1 MRSLTDMKPLAAFQ
15 NLATPNSWDLGE
27 EYARQG
33 RVTILR
39 HDRADGE
46 IVAKCLGSRGRWYM
60 VSLGYDYGPYG
71 ALAWVDGECS
81 CPVGYN
87 CKHCVA
93 ALLVA
98 LDLVDRPSAAP
109 AAQQKKR
116 QQEPA
121 WRRRLDRIF
130 VPAADSLN
138 PEAEPSQIG
147 LMLTFTPDPKPGKN
161 QKSAQVPNPFGSRF
175 AFPVTIPPLSAS
187 GSVQAQPVRPGKQKK
202 WVRGNMSWW
211 RFEDNGR
218 TSDPDQMVALDSL
231 RQFYLGSGGY
241 LAGQDPIPLNAIS
254 SQALWPVLKQVV
266 DSGVPLIE
274 KDTFR
279 PVVLEEEPA
288 SADIQIQQDADGG
301 LNLEAAIHHPAMNG
315 NPPRTRLG
323 DPSHGVCWRD
333 GRGLHLARFERP
345 ADTSWQ
351 RLAGEPE
358 ALHVPPE
365 GREAFVA
372 EVLPRLEPVGWS
384 SPDDS
389 FTPPE
394 PPAPSLHLQLGVS
407 SAGGSAVPRAQ
418 LRWGWHYRDEQGRG
432 RGPLPL
438 ASGRTGAGRDAD
450 GERCIAASAAEAL
463 AGVPAALE
471 ESSAG
476 PALRQDVELT
486 GLDVVRLVEEIKP
499 RLEELGVVIE
509 AAELP
514 GFHRTSDPQIRIG
527 VDQEGGN
534 DWLDLEISVDVD
546 GHQLPLANLI
556 RALTLHEEALFLP
569 DGSYVML
576 DNPELDRLRAL
587 LAEAAELGDQRRSG
601 VQVPTVRVS
610 WWEELM
616 ALGIVQTSEDAW
628 FATLRGALSTP
639 PAPAEIPD
647 GLTAELRPYQQDGYR
662 WLAGLRRSGL
672 GGVLADDMGLGKTV
686 QALAMVL
693 DEREHPA
700 AELPNAELDGSQ
712 PSGSPAGEAGKPA
725 WLVVAP
731 TSVVG
736 NWASEVQRFAP
747 GLRAAMIE
755 STAVRRDRSLAEIA
769 AESDIVITSY
779 ALLRMEADDYAAL
792 PWSGMLLDEAQNAKN
807 HTSKVFASIMRIGA
821 PVRYA
826 ITGTPMEN
834 NLGELWAM
842 FALTAPGLLGSPTQ
856 FQSAFR
862 RPIERSGND
871 AGERMAVL
879 RRRIAPLLLRRTK
892 DQIALDLPPK
902 QEQIVHVDLAPAHR
916 RAYDRQLQHERQRVL
931 QLTDDIDR
939 NQIEVLAALTRLRQL
954 AIDPSLVDQGP
965 KASTA
970 PSSKLDALVP
980 LLVEAAE
987 EGHRVLVFSQFTR
1000 YLHRIADRLD
1010 HEGIGYS
1017 YLDGTTAHRSA
1028 VIKGFIQGDAPV
1040 FLISLKAGGSGIN
1053 LTQADY
1059 AILADPWWNPATE
1072 NQAVDRAHRIGQTR
1086 PVHVYR
1092 MVSRD
1097 TIEEKVLALQDAK
1110 RKLISGVLDAG
1121 PGATATGGSR
1131 LTADDVRLLLS

>member
-1 MRSLTDMKPLAAFQ
+1 MPMSRLTDVRPLAAFQ
-15 NLATPNSWDLGE
+15 HLATPNSWNRGE
-27 EYARQG
+27 AYARQG

-46 IVAKCLGSRGRWYM
+46 IVAQCLGSRGKRYRLS
-60 VSLGYDYGPYG
+60 VGYDYGPDG
-71 ALAWVDGECS
+71 ELAWIDGECT

-93 ALLVA
+93 AALVA
-98 LDLVDRPSAAP
+98 LDLMDEPSPFPTAQP
-109 AAQQKKR
+109 QQKQKTR
-116 QQEPA
+116 QPQEPA
-121 WRRRLDRIF
+121 WRRELDRIF
-130 VPAADSLN
+130 VPAAN
-138 PEAEPSQIG
+138 PLAPDDELSQIG
-147 LMLTFTPDPKPGKN
+147 LMIAFVPDPKPAKN
-161 QKSAQVPNPFGSRF
+161 QSTVNGAIFVGGRLIYPTSSARR
-175 AFPVTIPPLSAS
+175 S
-187 GSVQAQPVRPGKQKK
+187 GLLQAQPVRPGKAKK
-202 WVRGNMSWW
+202 WVRGTMSWY
-211 RFEDNGR
+211 RFQDGER
-218 TSDPDQMVALDSL
+218 TSDPAQVAALEAL
-231 RQFYLGSGGY
+231 RRLYSGEGGYLGSQQEP
-241 LAGQDPIPLNAIS
+241 LPLNLIN
-254 SQALWPVLKQVV
+254 SQGLWPVLRQIV
-266 DSGVPLIE
+266 DSGVALIE

-288 SADIQIQQDADGG
+288 SADIQIRQDTDGG
-301 LNLEAAIHHPAMNG
+301 LDLDAAIHHPEMRG
-315 NPPRTRLG
+315 RPTMTRIG
-323 DPSHGVCWRD
+323 TPVHGVCWRNRD
-333 GRGLHLARFERP
+333 GLHLAPLNRP
-345 ADTSWQ
+345 AGASWS

-358 ALHVPPE
+358 ALHLPPE
-365 GREAFVA
+365 GREAFVT
-372 EVLPRLEPVGWS
+372 EVLPRLEQMGWT
-384 SPDDS
+384 SPDGS
-389 FTPPE
+389 FIPPD
-394 PPAPSLHLQLGVS
+394 PPAPSLHLELGVS
-407 SAGGSAVPRAQ
+407 SGDGRTPAEGSAVPRA
-418 LRWGWHYRDEQGRG
+418 LRRWGWHYRDEQGRG

-438 ASGRTGAGRDAD
+438 TSGRTGAGRDA
-450 GERCIAASAAEAL
+450 EEEKRIAASVAA
-463 AGVPAALE
+463 
-471 ESSAG
+471 
-476 PALRQDVELT
+476 ELT
-486 GLDVVRLVEEIKP
+486 GLDVVRLLQEAVQ
-499 RLEELGVVIE
+499 RLEKLGVVIE
-509 AAELP
+509 SAELP
-514 GFHRTSDPQIRIG
+514 DFHRTSDPQIQIG
-527 VDQEGGN
+527 VDHEGGN

-546 GHQLPLANLI
+546 GHTLPLANLI

-569 DGSYVML
+569 DGSYLML

-587 LAEAAELGDQRRSG
+587 LAEAAELGDQRRDG

-610 WWEELM
+610 WWEELL

-628 FATLRGALSTP
+628 FSTLRKALGAP

-647 GLTAELRPYQQDGYR
+647 GLNAKLRPYQEDGYR
-662 WLAGLRRSGL
+662 WLAGLRRAGL

-693 DEREHPA
+693 DEREHPGPEA
-700 AELPNAELDGSQ
+700 AGPAD
-712 PSGSPAGEAGKPA
+712 SGVPDPRPA

-736 NWASEVQRFAP
+736 NWASEAERFAP
-747 GLRAAMIE
+747 SLRVETIE

-769 AESDIVITSY
+769 SGADVVITSY

-792 PWSGMLLDEAQNAKN
+792 PWSGMLLDEAQNTKN
-807 HTSKVFASIMRIGA
+807 HTSKVFAAIMRIDA
-821 PVRYA
+821 QVRYA

-842 FALTAPGLLGSPTQ
+842 FALTAPGLLGSPKQ
-856 FQSAFR
+856 FQAAFR
-862 RPIERSGND
+862 RPIERSEDD
-871 AGERMAVL
+871 AGDRMAVL
-879 RRRIAPLLLRRTK
+879 RRRIAPFLLRRTK

-902 QEQIVHVDLAPAHR
+902 QEQIIHVELAPAHR
-916 RAYDRQLQHERQRVL
+916 RVYERQLQHERQRVL
-931 QLTDDIDR
+931 QLTDDIDH

-954 AIDPSLVDQGP
+954 AIDPTLVDQGE
-965 KASTA
+965 KATKA

-1000 YLHRIADRLD
+1000 YLRKIAGRLE

-1017 YLDGTTAHRSA
+1017 YLDGATPHRGA
-1028 VIKGFIQGDAPV
+1028 VIKGFTGGADPV

-1059 AILADPWWNPATE
+1059 AILADPWWNPAAE
-1072 NQAVDRAHRIGQTR
+1072 SQAVDRAHRIGQTR